1 MLGNKLG
8 FLVVSSSV
16 VIDPDLEGRME
27 APVVGLARLSCRP
40 SFPQAGPQLH
50 GIPPVSGLT
59 GLTQADQNGAGMPH
73 LPCPGLCFYIE
84 RDQAALAP
92 CEPSGKLARIALPK
106 TTLHL

>member
-40 SFPQAGPQLH
+40 SVPQAGPQLH

-59 GLTQADQNGAGMPH
+59 GLTQKPT
-73 LPCPGLCFYIE
+73 
-84 RDQAALAP
+84 RTVLA
-92 CEPSGKLARIALPK
+92 CRICRVPACVF
-106 TTLHL
+106 TLNVTKQH